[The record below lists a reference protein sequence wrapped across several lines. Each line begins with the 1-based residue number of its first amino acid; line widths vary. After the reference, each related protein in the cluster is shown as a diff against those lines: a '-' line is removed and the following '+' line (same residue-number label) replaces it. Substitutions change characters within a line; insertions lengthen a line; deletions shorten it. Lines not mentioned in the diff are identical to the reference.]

1 LATTTRAVL
10 RRRLSEV
17 MDDYYSLTS
26 SSAGDTT
33 SIIDTSLA
41 NLPSGGDDDA
51 FIGWYAMIADACHAS
66 DGEIR
71 RVSDYSQSATD
82 ITVQEAFGNT
92 FGSGTTYELHRY
104 DPVLKHNML
113 DRALEAVWPELY
125 LPLRD
130 ESIVVDDLLANSDF
144 ETFSG
149 GTFTNWTEVGSPTT
163 TADTTFFIQGLQ
175 AAKVVSGAGT
185 DGQLTQAPTINIPTM
200 EAETVTFKAWVYTT
214 TTTTA
219 RLRLD
224 WGGCDIDSGNY
235 HTGADQWELITVE
248 GVVPSGATQVKA
260 ICEVAS
266 GTKTA
271 YFDAAFMF
279 ILPVYSYT
287 LASNFLLGPYAVYQQ
302 VDEDNPGGGFD
313 ILVSRPIQGRRLRLI
328 GKGLLSK
335 PTTDVGTTEI
345 DDLQAQLVVAKA
357 AEFLNR
363 ALATG
368 ASTFQRER
376 FQQDM
381 LLWREEYEQLRGRP
395 GMRSRAMATHI
406 DNLAHQSQQW
416 HIEEDS
422 TGRIF
427 VLDNNRGSGDGLKFR
442 TLT

>member
-1 LATTTRAVL
+1 
-10 RRRLSEV
+10 
-17 MDDYYSLTS
+17 MDDFFDLSTS
-26 SSAGDTT
+26 STGDTT
-33 SIIDTSLA
+33 SVIDAGLA
-41 NLPSGGDDDA
+41 NLPNGNDDDA
-51 FIGWYAMIADACHAS
+51 FIGWFVIITESGHSAI
-66 DGEIR
+66 GEIR
-71 RVSDYSQSATD
+71 RVSNYAQATTD
-82 ITVQEAFGNT
+82 ITVQEAFSATVGNNT
-92 FGSGTTYELHRY
+92 QYELHRY
-104 DPVLKHNML
+104 DPVLKHNMI

-130 ESIVVDDLLANSDF
+130 ETIVVDDLLANANF

-149 GTFTNWTEVGSPTT
+149 GAFTNWTTVGSPTL
-163 TADTTFFIQGLQ
+163 TADTTTFIQGLQ
-175 AAKVVSGAGT
+175 SAKIISAGGAA
-185 DGQLTQAPTINIPTM
+185 GQLTQAPTINIPTI
-200 EAETVTFKAWVYTT
+200 EGEEVTFKCWVFTT
-214 TTTTA
+214 TTDTA
-219 RLRLD
+219 RVRLD
-224 WGGCDIDSGNY
+224 FGGAVFENGEF
-235 HTGADQWELITVE
+235 HTGADQFELLTVT
-248 GVVPSGATQVKA
+248 GTVPSGATQVKA

-271 YFDAAFMF
+271 FFDAGYMF
-279 ILPVYSYT
+279 ILPVYTYT

-335 PTTDVGTTEI
+335 PTTDAGTTEI
-345 DDLQAQLVVAKA
+345 DDLQTQLVTAKA

-376 FQQDM
+376 FQDDM
-381 LLWREEYEQLRGRP
+381 LLWREEFDRLRLRP
-395 GMRSRAMATHI
+395 GMKSRVMATHI

-416 HIEEDS
+416 HMEEDS